1 MYAFQFD
8 HAPLVLVSDLNV
20 MATVSETG
28 RSGEFERLL
37 AVLNDQLLTKY
48 GTTVT
53 TANRL
58 KQVPIG

>member
-1 MYAFQFD
+1 
-8 HAPLVLVSDLNV
+8 

-37 AVLNDQLLTKY
+37 AVLSDQLLTKD